1 MSKIF
6 KRPMFRKGGN
16 VGTGIMTGIT
26 DRVEAQNGFF
36 GTAPNPLDV
45 PKTTSDPF
53 QGLDFNFQTPKVT
66 MPEARELSDIIG
78 EREKALMGAT
88 EFKSADPLTKFLLTF
103 GPAYATETR
112 GGGGIGRALAASQE
126 PLKEMLKDKQREA
139 DFKRAVRL
147 KAVESGIST
156 KEALDKEIREA
167 KNLQD
172 KAVTDIN
179 NAVKSARNKIISDA
193 NLSEEE
199 QKQALE
205 RLDAQFKA
213 RIEEI
218 KLTNKLTNEAA
229 DKLDFDKI
237 FDSNSKVY
245 LNAQTAKNATNF
257 DIDDYAKFRAKV
269 GGSMA
274 GGKLQVDISQLD
286 KAEAKKQLKNLKNKF
301 VYDPF
306 DDNYK
311 FIKFNKDTKEYETK
325 TFNTID
331 EIDVDSA
338 TKKTGEDGEEE
349 KKEKKIR
356 PDNPYSA
363 FPGTIKAEEERKKRF
378 KDQAESFTNLGAGAN
393 AFDIGDI

>member
-66 MPEARELSDIIG
+66 IPEARELSDIIG

-88 EFKSADPLTKFLLTF
+88 EYKSTDPLTKFLLTF
-103 GPAYATETR
+103 GPAYAGETR
-112 GGGGIGRALAASQE
+112 GRGAIGRALTASQE
-126 PLKEMLKDKQREA
+126 PIKEMLKDKQREA

-193 NLSEEE
+193 NLSEQE
-199 QKQALE
+199 QKDALE

-218 KLTNKLTNEAA
+218 KLQNKLTNEAV

-257 DIDDYAKFRAKV
+257 DIDDYKKFREKV
-269 GGSMA
+269 GGSMD

-286 KAEAKKQLKNLKNKF
+286 KGEAKKQLKNLKNKF

-311 FIKFNKDTKEYETK
+311 FIKFNKNTKEYETK

-338 TKKTGEDGEEE
+338 TKKTGEDGGEE

>member
-156 KEALDKEIREA
+156 NEALDKEIREA

-269 GGSMA
+269 GGSMD

>member
-78 EREKALMGAT
+78 EREKALMWAT
-88 EFKSADPLTKFLLTF
+88 EFKSADPLTKLLLTF

-172 KAVTDIN
+172 K
-179 NAVKSARNKIISDA
+179 
-193 NLSEEE
+193 
-199 QKQALE
+199 Q
-205 RLDAQFKA
+205 
-213 RIEEI
+213 
-218 KLTNKLTNEAA
+218 
-229 DKLDFDKI
+229 
-237 FDSNSKVY
+237 
-245 LNAQTAKNATNF
+245 
-257 DIDDYAKFRAKV
+257 
-269 GGSMA
+269 
-274 GGKLQVDISQLD
+274 
-286 KAEAKKQLKNLKNKF
+286 
-301 VYDPF
+301 
-306 DDNYK
+306 
-311 FIKFNKDTKEYETK
+311 
-325 TFNTID
+325 
-331 EIDVDSA
+331 
-338 TKKTGEDGEEE
+338 
-349 KKEKKIR
+349 
-356 PDNPYSA
+356 
-363 FPGTIKAEEERKKRF
+363 
-378 KDQAESFTNLGAGAN
+378 
-393 AFDIGDI
+393 

>member
-16 VGTGIMTGIT
+16 VGNGIMTGIT

-88 EFKSADPLTKFLLTF
+88 EYKSADPLTKFLLTF

-112 GGGGIGRALAASQE
+112 GSGGIGRALAASQE
-126 PLKEMLKDKQREA
+126 PIKEMLKDKQREA
-139 DFKRAVRL
+139 DFKRAIRL

-156 KEALDKEIREA
+156 KEALDKEIRQA
-167 KNLQD
+167 KNLRD
-172 KAVTDIN
+172 EKEAEIN
-179 NAVKSARNKIISDA
+179 NAVRSAKNKIISDA
-193 NLSEEE
+193 NLSEQE
-199 QKQALE
+199 QKLALE
-205 RLDAQFKA
+205 QIEKRGENQLKAIRLTD
-213 RIEEI
+213 E
-218 KLTNKLTNEAA
+218 LTNQAE

-257 DIDDYAKFRAKV
+257 DIDDYAKFREKV
-269 GGSMA
+269 GGSMD

-286 KAEAKKQLKNLKNKF
+286 KGEAKKQLKNLKNKF

-311 FIKFNKDTKEYETK
+311 FIIFNKDTKEYETK
-325 TFNTID
+325 TYNTID

-338 TKKTGEDGEEE
+338 TQEVNKDGKEE
-349 KKEKKIR
+349 KKSMREDELAISPLFKRKSKPPKKLKEVLPDFTR
-356 PDNPYSA
+356 PEDLE
-363 FPGTIKAEEERKKRF
+363 I
-378 KDQAESFTNLGAGAN
+378 
-393 AFDIGDI
+393 

>member
-269 GGSMA
+269 GGSMD

>member
-103 GPAYATETR
+103 RPAYATETR

-269 GGSMA
+269 GGSMD

-286 KAEAKKQLKNLKNKF
+286 KAEAKKQLKN
-301 VYDPF
+301 
-306 DDNYK
+306 
-311 FIKFNKDTKEYETK
+311 
-325 TFNTID
+325 
-331 EIDVDSA
+331 
-338 TKKTGEDGEEE
+338 
-349 KKEKKIR
+349 
-356 PDNPYSA
+356 
-363 FPGTIKAEEERKKRF
+363 
-378 KDQAESFTNLGAGAN
+378 
-393 AFDIGDI
+393 

>member
-36 GTAPNPLDV
+36 GTAPNPLDI

-269 GGSMA
+269 GGSMD

>member
-36 GTAPNPLDV
+36 GTAPNPLDI

-269 GGSMA
+269 GGSMD

-378 KDQAESFTNLGAGAN
+378 KDQAESVTNLGAGAN